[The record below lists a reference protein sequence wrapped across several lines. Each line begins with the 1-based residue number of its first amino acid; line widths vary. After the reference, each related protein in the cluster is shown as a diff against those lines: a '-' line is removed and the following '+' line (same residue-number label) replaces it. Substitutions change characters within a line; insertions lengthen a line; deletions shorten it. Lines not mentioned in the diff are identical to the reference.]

1 MYHNIDRLANIFMDT
16 SDVDN
21 VWNIVKQVAAQK
33 HNDEILTKVTAVE
46 EKVKIETSESVFENM
61 SRQHLKTASEMFLY
75 LKVKFEPVTKMWLE
89 FFGNLFENESADQI
103 VLTLSRIMRKTKGN
117 NIYLVN
123 EKLFRKATNLFQL
136 KYQEIQ
142 SLMPGK
148 IKNISDTGSKS
159 SIING
164 MNRQVCLTLG

>member
-1 MYHNIDRLANIFMDT
+1 MHT
-16 SDVDN
+16 SEDKL
-21 VWNIVKQVAAQK
+21 WNIVKQVKALRT
-33 HNDEILTKVTAVE
+33 DDGFLDKVIAVQ
-46 EKVKIETSESVFENM
+46 EKLNIETSESLFENM
-61 SRQHLKTASEMFLY
+61 PRQHLKTASEMFFY
-75 LKVKFEPVTKMWLE
+75 LDVKMEPVTKMWLE

-164 MNRQVCLTLG
+164 MNI

>member
-1 MYHNIDRLANIFMDT
+1 MYHNINRLANILLHT
-16 SDVDN
+16 SEDN

-46 EKVKIETSESVFENM
+46 EKVKIETSEFVFENM
-61 SRQHLKTASEMFLY
+61 PRQHLKTASEMFLY

-117 NIYLVN
+117 NIYLVS
-123 EKLFRKATNLFQL
+123 EMLFRKATNLFQL

-164 MNRQVCLTLG
+164 MNR